1 MTLSIW
7 SFVDIFTSEEAS
19 LIYCGADPDDFE
31 MRRNYPD
38 DHFEKQGKMH
48 RLIVVAAQQ
57 GEIKP
62 CGVEVAKRNAKGEVD
77 RDLASGMFGWNML
90 SDEDDSWKIYP
101 IDLVRFYMERQE
113 FYRWLTTRVSKS
125 KIPEALRIQPGP
137 EDSESPSLAKLDEVN
152 RQKGLKKSKRQ
163 GNAILATIREMGHE
177 PLAYPKARSGQR
189 GVKADVRDKL
199 LSTRQDLF
207 TKKSFIKSWQWLRDE
222 KLIHEK

>member
-7 SFVDIFTSEEAS
+7 NFVDIFTSEEAS

-48 RLIVVAAQQ
+48 RLIVIAAQK
-57 GEIKP
+57 GELKP

-101 IDLVRFYMERQE
+101 IDLVRFYVERQE
-113 FYRWLTTRVSKS
+113 LYRWLLTRVSRS
-125 KIPEALRIQPGP
+125 KIPEALHIQPIP
-137 EDSESPSLAKLDEVN
+137 VESESLAKAEEVSD
-152 RQKGLKKSKRQ
+152 QKGLLKRTRQ
-163 GNAILATIREMGHE
+163 GNAILATLCEMGVE
-177 PLAYPKARSGQR
+177 PTQLPYREPGKDGFR
-189 GVKADVRDKL
+189 ADVKKQL
-199 LSTRQDLF
+199 LSRKDLF
-207 TKKSFIKSWQWLRDE
+207 TKKSFENIWQKLRDE
-222 KLIHEK
+222 GLIQEK